1 MGARFSETPLPFGIV
16 HLSIL
21 GVIPVLMM
29 LCFFTLRDRRT
40 VQLEKLIGCLGLIM
54 ILMEIWK
61 QWFVPRYVY
70 VGVKSTWFFPWQLC
84 SMSMYV
90 GFLLFFARGRFR
102 DALLVFLSSYNI
114 VAALGALIF
123 PYDMMRPQIPLFVHS
138 FLYHGLMLVQSL
150 GAVLILKKT
159 GRKPFLPA
167 CILFCIMAAMAEV
180 INVISHHLIHDFS
193 LEANMFNITPY
204 YPSTQPVFHDIAVKL
219 GILPEILI
227 YLGFIT
233 LLSWGLYRL
242 LMLKKKP
249 ISVSSTPR

>member
-1 MGARFSETPLPFGIV
+1 MGITFDHTPEIFGFIHLAILAGIIV
-16 HLSIL
+16 LSFLFYALMKNRKQQTLITIL
-21 GVIPVLMM
+21 GI
-29 LCFFTLRDRRT
+29 
-40 VQLEKLIGCLGLIM
+40 LGLIM
-54 ILMEIWK
+54 VIGEVWK

-70 VGVKSTWFFPWQLC
+70 TDGPSAWFFPWQLC

-150 GAVLILKKT
+150 GAVLILKKA

-249 ISVSSTPR
+249 ISVSSTPQ